1 MSRRLKGR
9 HISLPL
15 QLYRRF
21 YLIGLLFAAFCLTAV
36 SNAQDIDQSGS
47 QSDSVRASEKRG
59 LSELYQMATKNDMR
73 YQASLANYEANI
85 LEPSISRAQLLP
97 QISFRA
103 DRTKINDRKTRGFN
117 PNRQRDP
124 SNQQTDPSTNGTIDH
139 FQRRTMTLSLEQSIF
154 NRRHYVELAQS
165 RSMAQRALFELQLA
179 EHDLLERVVEAYF
192 LVLDSKTQLEF
203 TLAKKEAVERQ
214 LAQARD
220 RFEVGL
226 ATITD
231 VKEAEA
237 SYDLTIADEI
247 SDETELSVNL
257 SKLQIIVN
265 ENISTLRSLSEDSP
279 IVYPE
284 PRDVDAWVKT
294 SGEQNPELLAEK
306 LTVNIAKDEV
316 ERQQAEYFPT
326 LGAYVRRNENE
337 NLGDSPPGD
346 TRSTIRGTELGLELQ
361 IPLFAGGETYYRV
374 KQASQFALQSQKQLE
389 ETHRTIKQQAQ
400 ESYLNVLASISR
412 TQALKRAV
420 DSAQSAYESNEIGF
434 SVGTRSSV
442 DVLLAVEDLFAA
454 KRDYIMARHR
464 YIIDIISLKKVA
476 GILSEA
482 DIQQIDQWL
491 R

>member
-1 MSRRLKGR
+1 MLKFCTMSCRLKGR
-9 HISLPL
+9 HISLSL
-15 QLYRRF
+15 QLNRQF
-21 YLIGLLFAAFCLTAV
+21 YLIGLLFAAFCLTTV
-36 SNAQDIDQSGS
+36 SDAQDIDQSSS

-59 LSELYQMATKNDMR
+59 LSELYRMATKNDMR

-103 DRTKINDRKTRGFN
+103 DRTKTNDQEVSGDDSSLRGIFPETRN
-117 PNRQRDP
+117 
-124 SNQQTDPSTNGTIDH
+124 I
-139 FQRRTMTLSLEQSIF
+139 TLSLDQSVF
-154 NRRHYVELAQS
+154 NKKQYVELAQS
-165 RSMAQRALFELQLA
+165 RSEAQRAQFELQSA

-265 ENISTLRSLSEDSP
+265 ENISMLRVLSEDSP

-284 PRDVDAWVKT
+284 PSNVDAWVKT

-337 NLGDSPPGD
+337 VTGNASGER
-346 TRSTIRGTELGLELQ
+346 TVRRGTELGLELQ
-361 IPLFAGGETYYRV
+361 IPLFSGGETYYRV

-464 YIIDIISLKKVA
+464 YIIDIIGLKRVA
-476 GILSEA
+476 GILSET

>member
-1 MSRRLKGR
+1 ML
-9 HISLPL
+9 
-15 QLYRRF
+15 RF
-21 YLIGLLFAAFCLTAV
+21 YLAALLCVIFCLATAA
-36 SNAQDIDQSGS
+36 NAQSFAQ
-47 QSDSVRASEKRG
+47 SEKRSI
-59 LSELYQMATKNDMR
+59 SELYQMATENDMR
-73 YQASLANYEANI
+73 YQASLANYEANV
-85 LEPSISRAQLLP
+85 LEPSISRARLLP

-103 DRTKINDRKTRGFN
+103 NRTKINDQRIRGFD
-117 PNRQRDP
+117 RDR
-124 SNQQTDPSTNGTIDH
+124 QTDPFNQQQDRPTNGTTNH
-139 FQRRTMTLSLEQSIF
+139 FQTRNMTLSLEQSIF

-165 RSMAQRALFELQLA
+165 RSRAQRAQLDLQSA
-179 EHDLLERVVEAYF
+179 EHDLLERVVGAYF
-192 LVLDSKTQLEF
+192 MVLDSKTQLDF

-237 SYDLTIADEI
+237 SFDLTIADEI

-257 SKLQIIVN
+257 SKLQIIVD
-265 ENISTLRSLSEDSP
+265 ENISALRVLSEDSP
-279 IVYPE
+279 VMYPN
-284 PRDVDAWVKT
+284 PQNIDAWVET
-294 SGEQNPELLAEK
+294 SSEQNPQLLAEK

-316 ERQQAEYFPT
+316 KRNRADHFPT
-326 LGAYVRRNENE
+326 LGAFVRRNENE
-337 NLGDSPPGD
+337 SLGDRPPGG
-346 TRSTIRGTELGLELQ
+346 TGSTTRGTELGLELQ

-374 KQASQFALQSQKQLE
+374 KQASQFALESQKQLE
-389 ETHRTIKQQAQ
+389 ETHRTIKQQAR

-412 TQALKRAV
+412 TRALRRAV
-420 DSAQSAYESNEIGF
+420 DSAQSAYESNEVGF

-454 KRDYIMARHR
+454 KRDYLMARHR
-464 YIIDIISLKKVA
+464 YIIDMVGLKKVA

-482 DIQQIDQWL
+482 DIQQIDQSL

>member
-15 QLYRRF
+15 QLYWRF
-21 YLIGLLFAAFCLTAV
+21 YLIVLLFAAFCLTAV
-36 SNAQDIDQSGS
+36 ANSQDIDQSGS
-47 QSDSVRASEKRG
+47 VRVSEKRG
-59 LSELYQMATKNDMR
+59 LLELYQMATKNDMR

-103 DRTKINDRKTRGFN
+103 DRTKTNDQEVSGDDSSLRRIFPETRN
-117 PNRQRDP
+117 MRN
-124 SNQQTDPSTNGTIDH
+124 I
-139 FQRRTMTLSLEQSIF
+139 TLSLDQSVF
-154 NRRHYVELAQS
+154 NKKQYVELAQS
-165 RSMAQRALFELQLA
+165 RSEAQRAQFELQSA

-265 ENISTLRSLSEDSP
+265 ENISMLRVLSEDSP

-284 PRDVDAWVKT
+284 PSNVDAWVKT

-337 NLGDSPPGD
+337 VTGNASGER
-346 TRSTIRGTELGLELQ
+346 TVRRGTELGLELQ
-361 IPLFAGGETYYRV
+361 IPLFSGGETYYRV

-464 YIIDIISLKKVA
+464 YIIDIIGLKRVA